1 MDLDEKN
8 LETVLA
14 LDGGAGSSQTEDFI
28 QYAQAAVNVDD
39 ATELEPTQLEN
50 ALAED
55 GSESAL
61 QSQSNEGPTP
71 QSNNAATEDA
81 GQGASP
87 ESGIADSAE
96 PTQPVQAEPAVAEN
110 APAQA
115 EDGGNT
121 DQIIDEVPP
130 PTKVLLARKWKQSC

>member
-1 MDLDEKN
+1 MPSVGLLMDLDEKN

-14 LDGGAGSSQTEDFI
+14 LDGGVVSSQTEDFI
-28 QYAQAAVNVDD
+28 QYSQAAVNVDD
-39 ATELEPTQLEN
+39 ATEL
-50 ALAED
+50 
-55 GSESAL
+55 
-61 QSQSNEGPTP
+61 
-71 QSNNAATEDA
+71 
-81 GQGASP
+81 
-87 ESGIADSAE
+87 E